1 MTAIVKIK
9 RYFIFSNDRLLVPIE
24 ADLRSGVEM
33 LANLTQDIF
42 TEYAEQTVHIHGN
55 EHVEHHLVD
64 MQKEILEHESVRSI
78 SLREVVMM
86 MPKEDFQHV
95 AQAWQY
101 AVFLRTHQFC
111 GRCGSRMDRVSW
123 EMAMHCH
130 TCQHRCYPRVSPC
143 IIVAIRHGNKILLAQ
158 GERQKE
164 SGFFSILAGFVES
177 GETLEEAV
185 HREVF
190 EEVGVKV
197 KNVEYFNS
205 QPWPFP
211 HSLMVGYLAEYDSGD
226 IVVDGKEIIQ
236 ADWFDIDNL
245 PVVPPKFSIAGRLIE
260 ETQKRMLKKAV

>member
-1 MTAIVKIK
+1 MTAIVTIK

-33 LANLTQDIF
+33 LANITQDIF

-123 EMAMHCH
+123 EMVKRSRK
-130 TCQHRCYPRVSPC
+130 RC
-143 IIVAIRHGNKILLAQ
+143 I
-158 GERQKE
+158 
-164 SGFFSILAGFVES
+164 
-177 GETLEEAV
+177 
-185 HREVF
+185 
-190 EEVGVKV
+190 
-197 KNVEYFNS
+197 
-205 QPWPFP
+205 
-211 HSLMVGYLAEYDSGD
+211 
-226 IVVDGKEIIQ
+226 GKC
-236 ADWFDIDNL
+236 
-245 PVVPPKFSIAGRLIE
+245 
-260 ETQKRMLKKAV
+260 LKKWV

>member
-55 EHVEHHLVD
+55 EYVEHHLVD
-64 MQKEILEHESVRSI
+64 MQKEILEHESVRAI
-78 SLREVVMM
+78 SLREVVMT

-164 SGFFSILAGFVES
+164 SGFFSTLAGFVES

-245 PVVPPKFSIAGRLIE
+245 PVVPPKYSIAGRLIE
-260 ETQKRMLKKAV
+260 ETQKRMAKNSV